1 MRFLRIFVPLLSL
14 APVGFAQLTPAQK
27 TSDFMQLVGLY
38 AKNYAPYELRR
49 DLFGFDL
56 YNIQPWLTQIN
67 QSTDDITFY
76 DIITKYVASLQD
88 SHDEVILPSD
98 YDAWLHMDTDIYDGN
113 VLIGDI
119 DRAYLPSKKYPFQ
132 VGDQIVS
139 VDGVT
144 ASNLVQSFIPY
155 AVNGSGSKTSQMRL
169 AAGVIAERYQGWN
182 PKAAQIGASA
192 TVVVKRQNGNV
203 ETYTIP
209 WDKTG
214 TAIVTVGPVPSPQT
228 AAVSHLDRSVAPRN
242 TIASRRPR
250 LPKPR
255 NPWGAWEG
263 PPAAIEP
270 DAVPAYM
277 QVQKKLQYGKA
288 LAAVVPVSAGIDPYG
303 NNFLPVFNPPAGF
316 KLRLG
321 SRSTDQFL
329 SGTFPVGN
337 FNIGYIR
344 IPTMAPP
351 SESTALTQF
360 VNEITYFSANTDGLV
375 VDVMANGGGDG
386 CYSGSLASALIPFT
400 FRGLSLQLRATQ
412 NWVLDFS
419 EALTSAQQQGAPT
432 WVTNLYSLYL
442 QDVQLALSQ
451 NRGLTGNL
459 PVCDVTFDTNPITN
473 NKGANI
479 AYTKPILVL
488 TDNFTLSAAEVF
500 TMFMQDNKRA
510 TIFGTRTDGGG
521 GNVVGYFGNATDY
534 SEASARVTESL
545 ITRVQPVA
553 TPGFP
558 AGQYS
563 QYYDG
568 QGIYPDILQDY
579 QTLDNLLNG
588 GKTFVSA
595 FSTAI
600 FNLSRV
606 P

>member
-14 APVGFAQLTPAQK
+14 APVALAQLTPAQK
-27 TSDFMQLVGLY
+27 TADFMQLVGLY

-56 YNIQPWLTQIN
+56 YNVQPWLTQIN
-67 QSTDDITFY
+67 QSTDDVTFY
-76 DIITKYVASLQD
+76 DIITRYVASLQD

-119 DRAYLPSKKYPFQ
+119 DRTYLPKTKYPFV

-139 VDGVT
+139 VDGV
-144 ASNLVQSFIPY
+144 AAADLIQSFIPY
-155 AVNGSGSKTSQMRL
+155 AVNGSANKTSQMRL
-169 AAGVIAERYQGWN
+169 AAGVIMERYQGWN
-182 PKAAQIGASA
+182 PKAPQIGATA

-214 TAIVTVGPVPSPQT
+214 TAIVTVGPVPSPQ
-228 AAVSHLDRSVAPRN
+228 AAVSPLDRSATRDA
-242 TIASRRPR
+242 IASRRPR
-250 LPKPR
+250 LPQRR
-255 NPWGAWEG
+255 NAWGTWQGA
-263 PPAAIEP
+263 PAAIEP
-270 DAVPAYM
+270 DPVPAYM
-277 QVQKKLQYGKA
+277 QAEKKLQYGKA
-288 LAAVVPVSAGIDPYG
+288 LASAVPVSAGIDPYG

-329 SGTFPVGN
+329 SGTFPMGN

-344 IPTMAPP
+344 IPTMEPP
-351 SESTALTQF
+351 SESTAFTQF
-360 VNEITYFSANTDGLV
+360 VNEIIYFSANTDGLV

-386 CYSGSLASALIPFT
+386 CYSGTLASALIPYT
-400 FRGLSLQLRATQ
+400 FRGLALQLRATQ

-419 EALTSAQQQGAPT
+419 EALTSAEQQAAPQ
-432 WVTNLYSLYL
+432 WVINLYTLYL
-442 QDVQLALSQ
+442 QDVQQALSQ

-459 PVCDVTFDTNPITN
+459 PVCDVTFDTLPITDIN
-473 NKGANI
+473 GHNL
-479 AYTKPILVL
+479 AYTKPILLL

-500 TMFMQDNKRA
+500 TMFMQDTKRA

-521 GNVVGYFGNATDY
+521 GNVVEYDGNATDY

-545 ITRVQPVA
+545 ITRAQPVA

-568 QGIYPDILQDY
+568 QGIYPDIVQDY

-588 GKTFVSA
+588 GTTFVKA

-600 FNLSRV
+600 ANLIQGH
-606 P
+606 